1 MRFAA
6 VFLLA
11 GAMAAQTP
19 SDEKRAA
26 LGKALA
32 VTYSRSVNI
41 IHDSKLQRYVD
52 ELARRLSPG
61 EWHIAVIR
69 EEKGGPTHEPTA
81 YPAGYL
87 FVPASLII
95 NSQNE
100 AEFAA
105 MLAHAMAHSLDRSAG
120 PIFFDGESAV
130 PRSFLPRQRQSE
142 IDADAR
148 AVQMLAAAKFP
159 PCALLDYLSRTPSFA
174 PQRLQALEDA
184 VHSAPPVAPSPS
196 SPEFER
202 LRAELTPLARPA
214 TPRRAPSLQRQ

>member
-1 MRFAA
+1 MRFG
-6 VFLLA
+6 VILLLA
-11 GAMAAQTP
+11 GVLAAQTP
-19 SDEKRAA
+19 SAKEAA

-32 VTYSRSVNI
+32 DTYSRSVNI
-41 IHDSKLQRYVD
+41 IHDSRLQGYVD
-52 ELARRLSPG
+52 RLAVRLSPG

-87 FVPASLII
+87 FVPASLIV

-105 MLAHAMAHSLDRSAG
+105 MVAHGMAHSLDRSAG

-130 PRSFLPRQRQSE
+130 PHSFLPRQRQAE

-159 PCALLDYLSRTPSFA
+159 PYALLDYLRRTPSFA

-184 VHSAPPVAPSPS
+184 VHSAPAAASAPP
-196 SPEFER
+196 SPEFDR
-202 LRAELTPLARPA
+202 LRDALNPRPPA
-214 TPRRAPSLQRQ
+214 APSLQHQ